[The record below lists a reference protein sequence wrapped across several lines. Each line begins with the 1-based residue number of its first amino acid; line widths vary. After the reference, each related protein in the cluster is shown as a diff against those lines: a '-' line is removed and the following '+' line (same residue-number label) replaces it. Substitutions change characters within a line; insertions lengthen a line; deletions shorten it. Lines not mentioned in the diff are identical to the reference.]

1 MSGVL
6 VLDRQMVYGDL
17 DRLRNAIASHTESE
31 ETAAELVAE
40 ITVARAFGA
49 IAYVTLLP
57 SALRWICML
66 DVLPGG
72 ERSGGVQDSRADV
85 VAVAR

>member
-31 ETAAELVAE
+31 
-40 ITVARAFGA
+40 
-49 IAYVTLLP
+49 
-57 SALRWICML
+57 
-66 DVLPGG
+66 
-72 ERSGGVQDSRADV
+72 
-85 VAVAR
+85 

>member
-31 ETAAELVAE
+31 ETAAELVAV

-57 SALRWICML
+57 SNFVADGLKRIWKLRVRHDPM
-66 DVLPGG
+66 
-72 ERSGGVQDSRADV
+72 A
-85 VAVAR
+85 